1 MIYSNLS
8 KKQLLWTRDINVASA
23 IMPTMSKLMSMQTY
37 PFKMSL
43 GSKKGQKRSRVFCVT
58 EVCRLC
64 MICIDLIISITICQS
79 LPIPNLK
86 SRNLSLGRSSWV
98 GQVTGSS
105 IRACSTRRPPGPC
118 GACGRAAPVP
128 GRKLLRTLP
137 FGKDFE
143 TIETLNYEI
152 IRIF

>member
-1 MIYSNLS
+1 MRIRVHASPNFFI
-8 KKQLLWTRDINVASA
+8 WINFNNF
-23 IMPTMSKLMSMQTY
+23 MTMSKLMSMQTY

-58 EVCRLC
+58 EVCLLC

-105 IRACSTRRPPGPC
+105 TRACSTRRPPGPC

-143 TIETLNYEI
+143 TIKTLNYEI